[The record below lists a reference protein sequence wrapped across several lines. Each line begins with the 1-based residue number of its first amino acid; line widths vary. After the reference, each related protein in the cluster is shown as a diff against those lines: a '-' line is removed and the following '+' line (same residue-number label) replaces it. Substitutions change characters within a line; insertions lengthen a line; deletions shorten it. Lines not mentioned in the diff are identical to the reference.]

1 MSDTRQRI
9 LDAAREVERE
19 LGAEHL
25 TMRTIAGRVG
35 VAATALYRH
44 FKNKDELIG
53 ALRAEDARTFQS
65 YLDRAM
71 EHDRPGHRLA
81 CSASA
86 YLDFALDYPEL
97 YRTFFIATPT
107 SAVEREMV
115 GTVRVKTLAFLR
127 DRIDDCMRAG
137 VIPEGD
143 ASQIAIE
150 VWAHMHGHISLYLA
164 GAVAGTPESFRDTY
178 ARSMDRLF
186 AALAG

>member
-19 LGAEHL
+19 LGADRL
-25 TMRTIAGRVG
+25 TMRTIAARVG
-35 VAATALYRH
+35 VTATALYRH

-53 ALRAEDARTFQS
+53 ALRAEDAQTFQS
-65 YLDRAM
+65 YLERAM

-81 CSASA
+81 YSAWA
-86 YLDFALDYPEL
+86 YLDFALDHPEL
-97 YRTFFIATPT
+97 YRSFFIATPT
-107 SAVEREMV
+107 TAIERKMV
-115 GTVRVKTLAFLR
+115 GTVRVKTFAFLR

-137 VIPEGD
+137 VIPDGD

-164 GAVAGTPESFRDTY
+164 GAVAGTAESFRDTY
-178 ARSMDRLF
+178 ARSIDRLF